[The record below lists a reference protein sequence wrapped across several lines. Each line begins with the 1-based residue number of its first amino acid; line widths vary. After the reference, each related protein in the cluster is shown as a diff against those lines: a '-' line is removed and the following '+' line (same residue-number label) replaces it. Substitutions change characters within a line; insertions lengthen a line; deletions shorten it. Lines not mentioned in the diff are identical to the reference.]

1 MKCKQLIEIVRAHLK
16 ETLSNSNNRDV
27 FSYLERPIRKSMFTR
42 FQERQIRL
50 GGEDD
55 QSFVLVMDEFLATIT

>member
-16 ETLSNSNNRDV
+16 ETLSNNNNRDV
-27 FSYLERPIRKSMFTR
+27 FSYLERPICKSIFTR
-42 FQERQIRL
+42 FQDRQIRL

-55 QSFVLVMDEFLATIT
+55 QFFVLVKDEFLATIS